1 MAVFEKN
8 KRPKI
13 AMVGSGMIGGTMA
26 FLCSLREL
34 GDVVLF
40 DVVPNMPM
48 GKAMDLTHNSSVVD
62 TGITVYGS
70 NSYECLK
77 GADVVIITA
86 GITKIPGKSDKEW
99 SRMDLLPVN
108 IKIMREGMVIGVH
121 GDHMVPL
128 SRYATVNGI
137 PLHEFVERGW
147 IKQEEID
154 EIVQKTK
161 VAGGEIVRLLG
172 QGSAYY
178 APGASAIQMAES
190 YLKDRKRVMVCS
202 CYLKGEYG
210 VNNHYLGV
218 PCVIG
223 GNGVEKIIELKL
235 TDKERQDLQG
245 SIDEV
250 KEMQK
255 AIATLDAS
263 KGSVEAAQQQQQQPA
278 AAAAAA
284 NSAAATPAAAT
295 AATATTAAAA
305 ATTTAAAAAANNS
318 KAPAEKSKR
327 SFLHGM
333 KEKIHHRK

>member
-8 KRPKI
+8 TRPKI

-48 GKAMDLTHNSSVVD
+48 GKAMDISHNSSVVD

-108 IKIMREGMVIGVH
+108 IKIMREVGAAIKSYCPNAFVINITNPLDVMVAALQESSGLPHHRICGMAGMLDSSRFRRMIADKLEVSPRDVQGMVIGVH

-137 PLHEFVERGW
+137 PLAEFVKKGW
-147 IKQEEID
+147 IKQEEVD
-154 EIVQKTK
+154 DIVQKTK

-178 APGASAIQMAES
+178 APGASAIPMAES

-202 CYLKGEYG
+202 CYLQGQYG
-210 VNNHYLGV
+210 VQNHYLGV

-223 GNGVEKIIELKL
+223 GRGVEKIIELEL
-235 TDKERQDLQG
+235 TAHERQELQG

-255 AIATLDAS
+255 AIAALDAS
-263 KGSVEAAQQQQQQPA
+263 K
-278 AAAAAA
+278 
-284 NSAAATPAAAT
+284 
-295 AATATTAAAA
+295 
-305 ATTTAAAAAANNS
+305 
-318 KAPAEKSKR
+318 
-327 SFLHGM
+327 
-333 KEKIHHRK
+333 

>member
-1 MAVFEKN
+1 MAVFEQN
-8 KRPKI
+8 KRNKI
-13 AMVGSGMIGGTMA
+13 ALVGSGMIGGTMA

-48 GKAMDLTHNSSVVD
+48 GKALDICQNSSVVD

-70 NSYECLK
+70 NSYECLQ

-108 IKIMREGMVIGVH
+108 IKIMREVGAAIKQYCPNAFIINITNPLDIMVNALKESSGLPANRVCGMAGMLDSSRFRRMIADKLRVSPRDVQGMVIGVH

-128 SRYATVNGI
+128 TRYATVNGI
-137 PLHEFVERGW
+137 PLGECVRQGW
-147 IKQEEID
+147 ITEQEIEEIA
-154 EIVQKTK
+154 ERTK

-172 QGSAYY
+172 QGSAFY
-178 APGASAIQMAES
+178 APGASAIAMAES

-202 CYLKGEYG
+202 CFLEGQYG
-210 VNNHYLGV
+210 VKGHYLGV

-223 GNGVEKIIELKL
+223 GNGVERVIELEL
-235 TDKERQDLQG
+235 NDKEKAGLQG

-250 KEMQK
+250 REMQK
-255 AIATLDAS
+255 VVAELDAG
-263 KGSVEAAQQQQQQPA
+263 K
-278 AAAAAA
+278 
-284 NSAAATPAAAT
+284 
-295 AATATTAAAA
+295 
-305 ATTTAAAAAANNS
+305 
-318 KAPAEKSKR
+318 K
-327 SFLHGM
+327 
-333 KEKIHHRK
+333 

>member
-8 KRPKI
+8 TRPKI

-48 GKAMDLTHNSSVVD
+48 GKAMDISHNSSVVD

-108 IKIMREGMVIGVH
+108 IKIMREVGAAIKSYCPNAFVINITNPLDVMVAALQESSGLPHHRICGMAGMLDSSRFRRMIADKLEVSPRDVQGMVIGVH

-137 PLHEFVERGW
+137 PLSEFVKKGW
-147 IKQEEID
+147 IKQEEVD
-154 EIVQKTK
+154 DIVQKTK

-202 CYLKGEYG
+202 CYLQGQYG
-210 VNNHYLGV
+210 VQNHYLGV

-223 GNGVEKIIELKL
+223 GRGVEKIIELEL
-235 TDKERQDLQG
+235 TAQERQELQG

-255 AIATLDAS
+255 AIAALDAS
-263 KGSVEAAQQQQQQPA
+263 K
-278 AAAAAA
+278 
-284 NSAAATPAAAT
+284 
-295 AATATTAAAA
+295 
-305 ATTTAAAAAANNS
+305 
-318 KAPAEKSKR
+318 
-327 SFLHGM
+327 
-333 KEKIHHRK
+333 